1 MPKKKG
7 TPGGNPQPVQ
17 TPEFLA
23 KQFAPAADLPAGVEL
38 AKAALCVKLP
48 ADIDSL
54 VRPLENRSEWLRRV
68 IVEAARRELMNT
80 QNEEVNGSDS

>member
-68 IVEAARRELMNT
+68 IVEAAQRELMSTKSGKTN
-80 QNEEVNGSDS
+80 DSHS

>member
-23 KQFAPAADLPAGVEL
+23 RQFAPAADLPAGVEL

-48 ADIDSL
+48 ADIDCAS
-54 VRPLENRSEWLRRV
+54 
-68 IVEAARRELMNT
+68 
-80 QNEEVNGSDS
+80 